1 METPNLDT
9 ADTYRYGV
17 FGSGLS
23 VSLKP
28 TKWKHQIQI
37 LVESGSA
44 VSISLKPMKHIQSAI
59 EVVDNLYLK
68 VSGVSVWLKP
78 KKWIHHIQI
87 HQIPPGT
94 SSGQPVPGSIWCIR
108 FVGFNETDT
117 PDTSRSRLWPT
128 CTWMKPGP
136 RLTPRSVWSGFGFVP
151 HLLRNPFIIR
161 LELGRAD
168 RPRLL
173 LLRLLSSPPG
183 HSRSCRRV
191 QSSNGVN
198 ALIVSH
204 YSVALPTLRF
214 CLSVRCLAR

>member
-1 METPNLDT
+1 MDELEWSTQEISWCYPGLKLQPVRFRCRRQTLRNLKSATGTHTAPNSLASAALWICRISFNETDTADLDT

-23 VSLKP
+23 ISLKP

-59 EVVDNLYLK
+59 EVVDNLYLE

-108 FVGFNETDT
+108 FVGFKE
-117 PDTSRSRLWPT
+117 RIHQIL
-128 CTWMKPGP
+128 PGP
-136 RLTPRSVWSGFGFVP
+136 GCGRPA
-151 HLLRNPFIIR
+151 
-161 LELGRAD
+161 LG
-168 RPRLL
+168 
-173 LLRLLSSPPG
+173 
-183 HSRSCRRV
+183 
-191 QSSNGVN
+191 
-198 ALIVSH
+198 
-204 YSVALPTLRF
+204 
-214 CLSVRCLAR
+214 